1 MPHNQPTPGSPDEPE
16 ADDVSFAP
24 ESGQPPGGR
33 EDPWEGEEASAD
45 HLWPSEHHPPPKDE
59 L

>member
-1 MPHNQPTPGSPDEPE
+1 MPRDQARSEELE
-16 ADDVSFAP
+16 ADDVSLAP

-33 EDPWEGEEASAD
+33 EDPWEGEEASAA
-45 HLWPSEHHPPPKDE
+45 HPWPSEHHPPPKDE